1 MAKFFEKIKNAGID
15 KWLHGVAC
23 FAIVAVV
30 ALIFK
35 GTMGESNVICAFCGW
50 IAAIVLGLFKE
61 IIDFFR
67 GGEFDAGD
75 LIADVIGAVLGFGC
89 CLLM

>member
-1 MAKFFEKIKNAGID
+1 MNIIDKIKNAGID

-35 GTMGESNVICAFCGW
+35 GTMGESNIVCATCGI
-50 IAAIVLGLFKE
+50 IAALVVGIAKE
-61 IIDFFR
+61 AIDFFR
-67 GGEFDAGD
+67 GGKFDAGD
-75 LIADVIGAVLGFGC
+75 LVADIIGAVIGFGC
-89 CLLM
+89 CLLI